1 MQVKVPAITPG
12 YMDDEETAAYLGR
25 DKDWF
30 QRNRRNLEAADFPK
44 KDSVLKRYCV
54 EDVQAWM
61 RKRRTVADPVERI
74 DTDDGDKPDL
84 SEL

>member
-25 DKDWF
+25 DKKWL
-30 QRNRRNLEAADFPK
+30 QANRRTLEAAGFPER
-44 KDSVLKRYCV
+44 DSVLKRYCV

-61 RKRRTVADPVERI
+61 KKRRQLADTVERI
-74 DTDDGDKPDL
+74 DTGDDEKPDFD
-84 SEL
+84 EL